1 MPHARLLVKLESY
14 GIKGKLLEW
23 IKAFL
28 TNRKQRV
35 VVNSSK
41 SEWCDVSSGVPQG
54 SVLGPVLFLV
64 YINDIED
71 SIVNMLRL
79 FADDTKLFSP
89 INSDSD
95 IEELQ
100 HDNEKLEDW
109 SDKWLLRFNIGKC
122 CTLHYGY
129 NNPNH
134 TYEMHENGLPKDI
147 RNSETEK
154 DLGITFDTDL
164 KFRRHISDC
173 INKGNRVTGLIR
185 RSFLHI
191 TSKSFNKLY
200 KTLIRPH
207 LEYGNVIWS
216 PRYKRDIEAIEMV
229 QKRATELVYNVRNM
243 SYCDRLKAL
252 RLPSL
257 TYRRFRGDMIQVYKL
272 LHNLEDIDY
281 NRFFQLS
288 GNHTRGHALKLK
300 KNSCKKEIRK
310 NFFSTRVISPWNALP
325 EQVVTAPTLNT
336 FKNRLDNFIG
346 NKQFTVFPDN
356 SWVSDREGDI

>member
-1 MPHARLLVKLESY
+1 MALQLLDMETWTDWIDEGTNFDCIYYDFAKAFDSVPHAQLLVKLQSY
-14 GIKGKLLEW
+14 GIKGNLLKW

-71 SIVNMLRL
+71 SITNMLRL
-79 FADDTKLFSP
+79 FADDTKLFGP
-89 INSDSD
+89 INSDPD

-100 HDNEKLEDW
+100 HDNEKLKDW

-154 DLGITFDTDL
+154 DLGITFNTDL
-164 KFRRHISDC
+164 KFGRHISDC

-191 TSKSFNKLY
+191 TCTSKSFNKLY
-200 KTLIRPH
+200 KILIH
-207 LEYGNVIWS
+207 SYGVHGI
-216 PRYKRDIEAIEMV
+216 
-229 QKRATELVYNVRNM
+229 
-243 SYCDRLKAL
+243 
-252 RLPSL
+252 
-257 TYRRFRGDMIQVYKL
+257 RGISKL
-272 LHNLEDIDY
+272 LKWPKNVPQSLCIM
-281 NRFFQLS
+281 S
-288 GNHTRGHALKLK
+288 GT
-300 KNSCKKEIRK
+300 
-310 NFFSTRVISPWNALP
+310 
-325 EQVVTAPTLNT
+325 
-336 FKNRLDNFIG
+336 
-346 NKQFTVFPDN
+346 
-356 SWVSDREGDI
+356 